1 MSVTAVTFANVDI
14 LPRLLLSTCGSATA
28 FECYTE
34 TISDASTLKIVEV
47 SAAEAELAGVL
58 LILAADVRFGQQ
70 HGSDL
75 RPKERRDGS

>member
-1 MSVTAVTFANVDI
+1 MLHRNDFRCLHLED
-14 LPRLLLSTCGSATA
+14 RR
-28 FECYTE
+28 
-34 TISDASTLKIVEV
+34 